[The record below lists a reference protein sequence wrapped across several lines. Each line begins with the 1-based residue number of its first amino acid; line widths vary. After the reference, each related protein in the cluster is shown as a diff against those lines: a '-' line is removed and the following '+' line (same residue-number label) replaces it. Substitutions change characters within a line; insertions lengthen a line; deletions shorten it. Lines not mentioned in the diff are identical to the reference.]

1 MIYDSRGILIENG
14 IKLLTLPVLSN
25 IEEVDSW
32 LYDLEIW
39 QYVTDFDKKQRA
51 PVIYISLSDNVRNAY
66 RDILVANLDRDNRLD
81 TLIV

>member
-1 MIYDSRGILIENG
+1 MALK
-14 IKLLTLPVLSN
+14 KLLTLPVLSN

-39 QYVTDFDKKQRA
+39 QCVTDFDKKQRA

>member
-1 MIYDSRGILIENG
+1 MALK
-14 IKLLTLPVLSN
+14 KLLTLPVLSN

-32 LYDLEIW
+32 LYDLEIC

>member
-1 MIYDSRGILIENG
+1 MALK
-14 IKLLTLPVLSN
+14 KLLTLPVLSN

-51 PVIYISLSDNVRNAY
+51 PVIYISLSDNVRNA
-66 RDILVANLDRDNRLD
+66 
-81 TLIV
+81 